1 MHALGHAGEH
11 GGFIGRYV
19 VQHGA
24 GNHLKRAGK
33 RRFLRKR
40 DFGSGNCSGRL
51 IPDQA
56 VALLGFC
63 PERESCGNEFRD
75 RARRLEQV
83 TKRAALELQLD
94 LRQRRRI
101 EPGADMAFVER
112 QFDPAVAR
120 AERHYRAMDMGREN
134 GIELAPQP
142 LREQL
147 LQGRAAGRPQIRLVA
162 VDPLL
167 PLAAADRDAVHGGLD
182 GLDMLLAGLPHPKR
196 HTVTPESMLWG
207 VEIG

>member
-1 MHALGHAGEH
+1 
-11 GGFIGRYV
+11 
-19 VQHGA
+19 
-24 GNHLKRAGK
+24 
-33 RRFLRKR
+33 
-40 DFGSGNCSGRL
+40 
-51 IPDQA
+51 
-56 VALLGFC
+56 
-63 PERESCGNEFRD
+63 
-75 RARRLEQV
+75 
-83 TKRAALELQLD
+83 
-94 LRQRRRI
+94 
-101 EPGADMAFVER
+101 MAFVER

-120 AERHYRAMDMGREN
+120 VERHYRAMDMGREN

-196 HTVTPESMLWG
+196 HAVTPESMFRG
-207 VEIG
+207 VEIGGDQMLVRNEFAVAGPQAARGSQFLQIGRRDLKLDLGLGAHRRLLKP